1 MPLSNAYLEQRKKY
15 LSACA
20 DVLSLEK
27 LATIDSRSPKEK
39 EELKKAL
46 AQIKFAAM
54 RDVENGE
61 RGPIFFMGK
70 INPEPEAKAFYAS
83 IALFL
88 LGEKSELHTLM
99 DYLYR
104 KKEDFTKLRLIA
116 YHILKLAFA
125 DFGIFSKN
133 AFATRQEIERL
144 KNWLDE
150 NNVRLLWNE
159 KLLSYECQKQTTNPR
174 R

>member
-1 MPLSNAYLEQRKKY
+1 MLFSNAYLEQRKKY

-27 LATIDSRSPKEK
+27 LATIDNRSTKEK
-39 EELKKAL
+39 EELKKTL
-46 AQIKFAAM
+46 AHIKFAAM
-54 RDVENGE
+54 LDVENRE
-61 RGPIFFMGK
+61 RGPIFLMGK
-70 INPEPEAKAFYAS
+70 INPEPEAKVLYAS

-88 LGEKSELHTLM
+88 LGEKNELHTLI

-104 KKEDFTKLRLIA
+104 KKEDFTKFRLIA
-116 YHILKLAFA
+116 YHVLKLAFA

-144 KNWLDE
+144 TSWLDE
-150 NNVRLLWNE
+150 NNVHLLWNE
-159 KLLSYECQKQTTNPR
+159 ELLSYECPNKANN
-174 R
+174 